1 MGQSL
6 LAAPVQ
12 SNAPRPA
19 HADTQGFVG
28 TPEPLLTL
36 IRQER
41 KICNKGS
48 EHRFLPMQSAHNPG
62 LLQIPRR
69 DG

>member
-1 MGQSL
+1 M
-6 LAAPVQ
+6 AWQ
-12 SNAPRPA
+12 SNAAHPA
-19 HADTQGFVG
+19 HADTQGFWTCLNPPL
-28 TPEPLLTL
+28 TPHT
-36 IRQER
+36 QER

-48 EHRFLPMQSAHNPG
+48 ERPFLRLQSAHNPG